1 MNIIEARARTAD
13 GQKYRRIGED
23 WYVVKGQENIHGY
36 LSSRSA
42 VATDWYP
49 DPPGPWVGIDLG
61 EDAEINEADR
71 EFLAGDKWTAKQIS
85 DMVKNTKPG
94 PIEFK
99 TNYVGDMLATE
110 AHKDWLQ
117 RNTKRI
123 EDLERDVKYLR
134 SQDKATLGC
143 LEDHEKK
150 IRSLQLKA
158 ANQAL
163 DAVGLQGPQ
172 VDVKNLLDRVIAVEG
187 WLSKLEIRSG
197 RNSNQ
202 LWDIKKSLLRSNGS
216 PPNCHDEHARNQF
229 SMLRKRVQSLESF
242 EKRFEVWSYSLVDK
256 WTENLR
262 KLARGLNKVEA
273 WQNAHSGATAPQERG
288 KGK

>member
-1 MNIIEARARTAD
+1 MNIRDARERTEV
-13 GQKYRRIGED
+13 GQRYRREGQLWYITKGHHLGED
-23 WYVVKGQENIHGY
+23 VVSDGMIV
-36 LSSRSA
+36 LPSA
-42 VATDWYP
+42 LAIDWYP
-49 DPPGPWVGIDLG
+49 DEMLK
-61 EDAEINEADR
+61 DAEFMNGA
-71 EFLAGDKWTAKQIS
+71 LWTAEQI
-85 DMVKNTKPG
+85 KNMCKPG

-99 TNYVGDMLATE
+99 PNYFGDRKAIE
-110 AHKDWLQ
+110 DWLQ

-123 EDLERDVKYLR
+123 EDLERINANKGEKFEEILKLIKD
-134 SQDKATLGC
+134 
-143 LEDHEKK
+143 LEG
-150 IRSLQLKA
+150 
-158 ANQAL
+158 
-163 DAVGLQGPQ
+163 GLAYIEMQPDGPQ

-197 RNSNQ
+197 HDSNQ